1 MSFTEIAALTI
12 HDVKNKLAQ
21 LAARAERNGD
31 PETVRG
37 ALEAAQT
44 LTELLTFY
52 KSESGGLRPDIEAHA
67 PADLIDELVRESRGI
82 SEIAIDEDC
91 AAAPALAFYDET
103 LVRMVLFN
111 ALHNALRFARTR
123 IRVAACE
130 RDGYCVFTVR
140 DDGAGYP
147 ESVIADHGASAPVSR
162 GGTGLGLRLAGRIA
176 EHHENGGLRGGIDL
190 SNDSGAVF
198 TLRLPI

>member
-1 MSFTEIAALTI
+1 MSFTDIAALTI

-21 LAARAERNGD
+21 LAGRAERNGD
-31 PETVRG
+31 AETVRS

-52 KSESGGLRPDIEAHA
+52 KSESGGLRPNVEAHA
-67 PADLIDELVRESRGI
+67 PADLVDELVRESRGI
-82 SEIAIDEDC
+82 SGIAIEQDC
-91 AAAPALAFYDET
+91 TAAPALAFYDET

-111 ALHNALRFARTR
+111 AVHNALRFARS
-123 IRVAACE
+123 RVRVQVRE
-130 RDGYCVFTVR
+130 QDGYCVFAVS

-147 ESVIADHGASAPVSR
+147 ESVIADHGASAPVTR

-176 EHHENGGLRGGIDL
+176 ERHENGALCGSIDL